1 VSSVSQI
8 TFRPA
13 TKSDEADLLHMMRK
27 LAEEEPGA
35 YYFDEP
41 VVRKALHD
49 FLANPAFGKAWIFS
63 ERATPAGYIVLAL
76 GYSFEFHG
84 RDAFVDELYVEPQYR
99 RRGIA
104 RQAMQFLEQQAREMG
119 VKALHLEVDHG
130 NIPALELYRGAGYG
144 DHHRYL
150 MTKKLV
156 TQKAKDDRRRMR
168 Q

>member
-1 VSSVSQI
+1 MSSVSQI

-13 TKSDEADLLHMMRK
+13 TKSDEADLLRMMRK

-49 FLANPAFGKAWIFS
+49 FLANPALGKAWIFS
-63 ERATPAGYIVLAL
+63 ERVTPAGYIVLAL

-84 RDAFVDELYVEPQYR
+84 RDAFVDELYVQPQYR

-130 NIPALELYRGAGYG
+130 NIPALELYRGVGYG

-150 MTKKLV
+150 MTKRLV
-156 TQKAKDDRRRMR
+156 TQKAKDDRRRVR